1 MDNPEDSELPE
12 NIELPGSLRRLWGLD
27 RTRAGATRNLSL
39 DRVVAAAIE
48 LADTEGLPAL
58 SMARLADRLGS
69 KPMSL
74 YRHVDSKDDLLA
86 FMIDATS
93 RQPGPP
99 EQTGPDWRAG
109 LQRWANDLMAVYRR
123 HPWVLH
129 LPMTG
134 PPLEPGQLAWLESGL
149 RAQQDTALT
158 PAEKLLVVLTLLG
171 YVRGQAAVHIGLAEA
186 AAPPSKLSYGAT
198 LDRLV
203 DADSFPALTELIRAG
218 VFDADRDSGESDES
232 FLFGLEVLLDG
243 VQALVDAHR

>member
-1 MDNPEDSELPE
+1 MDQLEDSVLPA
-12 NIELPGSLRRLWGLD
+12 SLRRLWGLD
-27 RTRAGATRNLSL
+27 RERAGSTRRLSL

-86 FMIDATS
+86 FMTDAAS

-99 EQTGPDWRAG
+99 EQIAPDWRTG
-109 LQRWANDLMAVYRR
+109 LRRWANELMAIYRR
-123 HPWVLH
+123 HPWILH
-129 LPMTG
+129 LPITG

-158 PAEKLLVVLTLLG
+158 PAEKLLVVLALLG
-171 YVRGQAAVHIGLAEA
+171 YIRGQAALYIGLAQ
-186 AAPPSKLSYGAT
+186 AAPASKLSYGAA
-198 LDRLV
+198 LDQLV
-203 DADSFPALTELIRAG
+203 DENSFPALTELLQAG
-218 VFDADRDSGESDES
+218 VFDADPASGEPDES
-232 FLFGLEVLLDG
+232 FMFGLELLLDG
-243 VQALVDAHR
+243 VQALVDTHT

>member
-1 MDNPEDSELPE
+1 MDQLEDSMLPA
-12 NIELPGSLRRLWGLD
+12 SLRRLWGLD
-27 RTRAGATRNLSL
+27 RGRAAPTKRLSL

-86 FMIDATS
+86 FMIDAAS

-99 EQTGPDWRAG
+99 EQIGPDWRAG
-109 LQRWANDLMAVYRR
+109 LRRWANDLMAIYRR
-123 HPWVLH
+123 HPWILH
-129 LPMTG
+129 LPISG

-158 PAEKLLVVLTLLG
+158 PAEKLLVVLALLG
-171 YVRGQAAVHIGLAEA
+171 YIRGQAALYVGLAQ
-186 AAPPSKLSYGAT
+186 AAPTSKLSYGAT
-198 LDRLV
+198 LHRLV
-203 DADSFPALTELIRAG
+203 DENSFPALTELLQAG
-218 VFDADRDSGESDES
+218 VFDVEPDSGEPDES
-232 FLFGLEVLLDG
+232 FTFGLELLLDG
-243 VQALVDAHR
+243 VQAMVNARS

>member
-1 MDNPEDSELPE
+1 MDQLEDSVLPA
-12 NIELPGSLRRLWGLD
+12 SLRRLWGLD
-27 RTRAGATRNLSL
+27 RGRAGSTTRLSL

-48 LADTEGLPAL
+48 LADTEGLSAL

-86 FMIDATS
+86 FMIDAAS

-99 EQTGPDWRAG
+99 EQTGPDWRTG
-109 LQRWANDLMAVYRR
+109 LRRWANELMAIYRR
-123 HPWVLH
+123 HPWILH
-129 LPMTG
+129 LPVAG

-158 PAEKLLVVLTLLG
+158 PAEKLLVVLALLG
-171 YVRGQAAVHIGLAEA
+171 YTRGQAALYIGLAEA
-186 AAPPSKLSYGAT
+186 APASKLSYGAT

-203 DADSFPALTELIRAG
+203 DESSFPALTELIQAG
-218 VFDADRDSGESDES
+218 VFDADPDSGEPDES
-232 FLFGLEVLLDG
+232 FMFGLELLLDG
-243 VQALVDAHR
+243 VQALVDART